1 MFTLRDRLQT
11 CEVRVPAQNYRLD
24 KNNDKRKNTMEF
36 KMIEKQVFNAMCIA
50 ASKITA
56 QILEEIDNT
65 LMRQRDK
72 KIFRSKG
79 KKTTTIKTIYG
90 NVEYRRQMYL
100 DNNGNARYLL
110 DEYMNTKENGMYS
123 VNLIEKV
130 VKAATEESYRKAAEQ
145 LNDTTGNNISH
156 TAVWNIVNT
165 LGNKISENENNRT
178 SEEYSPDKKD
188 TEVIFEEM
196 DGVWLPTQTKEHKA
210 DIKHELKVAT
220 IYEGWDAETGSH
232 LINKQI
238 VAGMEP
244 AKTFIK
250 KKDNAIKRTY
260 NIDEIKYRILNGDG
274 GNWIKDEADGVIFQ
288 LDRFHVLK
296 EIRAKIKDK
305 RAARDIA
312 SLYRNAEPDKMLDYI
327 DTYANSIDTDDQ
339 EDKGAENARKL
350 YQYLNNNYHGL
361 IPYKKRINLPEAPEG
376 IIYKDMGV
384 QESQNCTVIT
394 LRMKHG
400 RMRWSVN
407 GANAMAKVLAA
418 KNNGQLE
425 AFIQGKFNK
434 DEVPEISENLSAG
447 KIPAVIARH
456 KNIYAEILNGGLP
469 ILSTKNGV
477 YTKLIRN
484 LS

>member
-11 CEVRVPAQNYRLD
+11 CEVRVPAQDYRLD
-24 KNNDKRKNTMEF
+24 KNNDKRKIHTMEF
-36 KMIEKQVFNAMCIA
+36 KMIEKQVFNAMCLA

-210 DIKHELKVAT
+210 
-220 IYEGWDAETGSH
+220 
-232 LINKQI
+232 
-238 VAGMEP
+238 
-244 AKTFIK
+244 
-250 KKDNAIKRTY
+250 
-260 NIDEIKYRILNGDG
+260 
-274 GNWIKDEADGVIFQ
+274 
-288 LDRFHVLK
+288 
-296 EIRAKIKDK
+296 
-305 RAARDIA
+305 
-312 SLYRNAEPDKMLDYI
+312 
-327 DTYANSIDTDDQ
+327 
-339 EDKGAENARKL
+339 
-350 YQYLNNNYHGL
+350 
-361 IPYKKRINLPEAPEG
+361 
-376 IIYKDMGV
+376 
-384 QESQNCTVIT
+384 
-394 LRMKHG
+394 
-400 RMRWSVN
+400 
-407 GANAMAKVLAA
+407 
-418 KNNGQLE
+418 
-425 AFIQGKFNK
+425 
-434 DEVPEISENLSAG
+434 
-447 KIPAVIARH
+447 
-456 KNIYAEILNGGLP
+456 
-469 ILSTKNGV
+469 
-477 YTKLIRN
+477 
-484 LS
+484 